1 MRISAIGSMVV
12 FATGCGT
19 ALGYIP
25 THPAPRR
32 VYVHGPEQV
41 ELFMAARPTRP
52 YVEVGMIESQ
62 QEQYSQDTSGEVLEK
77 MREFAGQ
84 KGCDGLVIFT
94 GNDAEIGPQQVGGAS
109 RQLVG
114 YRGSCIVYVDPNMP
128 PPPPPPPPPTAPP
141 QNCMPNATQ
150 LCYGAG
156 GCKGGQSCTADG
168 RGFTPCDCGPNTP
181 VAAPSP
187 SPTP

>member
-1 MRISAIGSMVV
+1 MRISAIGLWVV
-12 FATGCGT
+12 FASGCGT
-19 ALGYIP
+19 TLGFIP
-25 THPAPRR
+25 THAPPHK
-32 VYVHGPEQV
+32 VYVHGADQV

-52 YVEVGMIESQ
+52 YVEVGMVESQ
-62 QEQYSQDTSGEVLEK
+62 QEQYSQDTSAEVLAK

-94 GNDAEIGPQQVGGAS
+94 SNDAEIGPQQVGGAS

-114 YRGSCIVYVDPNMP
+114 YRGSCIVYTAPPAPVGP
-128 PPPPPPPPPTAPP
+128 PPPATPAIPPP
-141 QNCMPNATQ
+141 QGCMPNATQ
-150 LCYGAG
+150 LCYGPG

-181 VAAPSP
+181 PAAPSP
-187 SPTP
+187 